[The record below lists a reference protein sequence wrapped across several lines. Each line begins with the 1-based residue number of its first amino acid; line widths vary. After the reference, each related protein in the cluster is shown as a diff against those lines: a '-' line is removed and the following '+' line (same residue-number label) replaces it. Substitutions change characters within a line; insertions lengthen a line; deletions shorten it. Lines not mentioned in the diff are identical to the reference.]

1 MKCDAGQP
9 QCANCVKGKKECTYA
24 AGRAKTK
31 TQLLRE
37 KIQDLENKIKALEQQ
52 SGSQAGSGESSSS
65 SPYAENGGFD
75 DQDDDDGATSPDSEG
90 RTSAAP
96 VVLEDNLEDP
106 TRSVRASAPW
116 SVSDMSVR
124 RPGSMLSPPK
134 DQYELGRRITAFWNT
149 YLLDKLG
156 SAITSLPGSLP
167 DEADPLTE
175 ILTPFPRTLNEY
187 LTGDVRSTET
197 ATIRDLYEP
206 AYWQTKRRRPE
217 TLQGLHVQITAI
229 HERASRLSPV
239 FLTDTTPNGREG
251 FWQKVALVE
260 HAITCFMREDLPG
273 LYNTGLMGEIQPTST
288 AAVVNGTIFVIH
300 TLAYLAII
308 QLHNSMAAE
317 LPQSYERVL
326 SAARGVLKLAQ
337 ILKPSDYIGISCE
350 VVLSRECVYEPE
362 RTRTQKLLD
371 KIAVLE
377 KRLTELRVV
386 SRPRASITH
395 QDPMSDDTPSLVSEH
410 GAPSTGSTL
419 PDGLADPW
427 YLGHIAFEDLDLAGD
442 WWLQDPPPRQ
452 IQKYLYLAPFSLSW
466 AEDVFPDSMLSPP
479 KDNVELG
486 ERILLFWMVWYSDN
500 ICDLLSGLPFS
511 SSLESETETVWP
523 SLAEDYEQGTE
534 TLPDASVRSLF
545 GPKPAHP
552 FEPPCSMQALRC
564 KSLAVLMRVSYMRT
578 PEFRKLFQ
586 EYHNMLS
593 GFLERLPPINLQEEG
608 ELESFDPPAFHIN
621 GAVFFSHT
629 VTLVTFIQLYTA
641 IGSDT
646 GGSGQLYDRRLA
658 MAKRAVLLIRAYMAL
673 GEVAWRSPAHCA
685 LCGYLWLSVAKVYA
699 QHVRKL
705 KTSKV
710 DPAQLGEVNAEFTT
724 VVTAIGGIACHF
736 PPLQVQLDKLLVW
749 TKREQTDELPAQVT
763 ASSSSRSSPIAGIRD

>member
-1 MKCDAGQP
+1 MPPNREDDSAASALRKGAACLPCRKRKMKCDAGQP

-96 VVLEDNLEDP
+96 VDNATGTSRKNSSATRGSRGADNGTHLGMLNPLGSPLNGDTSSQSNWWEKTETPTEIRDFLLEEYMKSNMDSHCYVTKEEFRSRLDLPSPECPHPALTNAMMLMGCHLTFNPLWTIHEPMFLMRAREALLASLAHSDRLFDFLLASNIVAYYLYRTGRFLEGHHQTAGASRFAVSCGLHQIVSPVLEDNLEDP

-350 VVLSRECVYEPE
+350 VVLSISNFV
-362 RTRTQKLLD
+362 KL
-371 KIAVLE
+371 
-377 KRLTELRVV
+377 
-386 SRPRASITH
+386 
-395 QDPMSDDTPSLVSEH
+395 Q
-410 GAPSTGSTL
+410 
-419 PDGLADPW
+419 
-427 YLGHIAFEDLDLAGD
+427 
-442 WWLQDPPPRQ
+442 
-452 IQKYLYLAPFSLSW
+452 
-466 AEDVFPDSMLSPP
+466 
-479 KDNVELG
+479 
-486 ERILLFWMVWYSDN
+486 
-500 ICDLLSGLPFS
+500 
-511 SSLESETETVWP
+511 
-523 SLAEDYEQGTE
+523 
-534 TLPDASVRSLF
+534 
-545 GPKPAHP
+545 
-552 FEPPCSMQALRC
+552 
-564 KSLAVLMRVSYMRT
+564 
-578 PEFRKLFQ
+578 
-586 EYHNMLS
+586 
-593 GFLERLPPINLQEEG
+593 
-608 ELESFDPPAFHIN
+608 N
-621 GAVFFSHT
+621 G
-629 VTLVTFIQLYTA
+629 
-641 IGSDT
+641 
-646 GGSGQLYDRRLA
+646 
-658 MAKRAVLLIRAYMAL
+658 
-673 GEVAWRSPAHCA
+673 
-685 LCGYLWLSVAKVYA
+685 
-699 QHVRKL
+699 
-705 KTSKV
+705 
-710 DPAQLGEVNAEFTT
+710 
-724 VVTAIGGIACHF
+724 
-736 PPLQVQLDKLLVW
+736 DKLEH
-749 TKREQTDELPAQVT
+749 K
-763 ASSSSRSSPIAGIRD
+763 SIR